1 VDVHDVR
8 FVHFKDTDTHAGH
21 RLEWERAHGLTAPF
35 SADAAR
41 HAKQVSIR
49 SNRHVDPHQAVQ
61 DLLPQWTKGEVLTR
75 RDRSLARRISS
86 QRAHANPND
95 ARASAMVDAARDV
108 RGAALGRGPDRQ
120 AS

>member
-1 VDVHDVR
+1 MR
-8 FVHFKDTDTHAGH
+8 FVHFKDTDTHAGY